1 MFAAIRRYYQGGWNP
16 VVLAIAAL
24 CVLSAGVVTAGPGPG
39 PAAKHVGNFL
49 GFWEGVDELDGS
61 PVRLSLSDVDNDG
74 VLAHTL
80 QEDFYSVC
88 FNLGAGYSKGRGVE
102 TGTATVVAK
111 DVMEVL
117 SQLTC
122 ISDSNV
128 PNPLG
133 LSTQEYVLE
142 AQGRNLVL
150 PPHGSSPGIVLH
162 HVAQ

>member
-1 MFAAIRRYYQGGWNP
+1 MFAAIRRYPKGRWNL
-16 VVLAIAAL
+16 VVLAIVAVCL
-24 CVLSAGVVTAGPGPG
+24 LSAGVVMAGPGPG
-39 PAAKHVGNFL
+39 PGPKHVENFL
-49 GFWEGVDELDGS
+49 GFWQGVDELDGS

-102 TGTATVVAK
+102 TGTATVVSK
-111 DVMEVL
+111 DVIEVL

-133 LSTQEYVLE
+133 LTTQEYVL
-142 AQGRNLVL
+142 AAHGRNIVL